1 MSKIGN
7 ISFIA
12 IDWGTSNLRVWGMDQ
27 QGKVVSTID
36 NGKGMSSLMPCEFE
50 PYLMN
55 LIENWLNEEEGAPFP
70 IIICGMAGA
79 KNGWKEAAYLE
90 VPCPPINQDKIIHVK
105 TKNKR
110 ISVSIVPGI
119 MQISPPDV
127 MRGEETQIAG
137 YFSKNPNFDGVIC
150 LPGTHTKWVHLSA
163 GEIVSFRTF
172 MTGEIFLSLS
182 EHSILK
188 NSVDSENFDQTS
200 FLEAFEDIYS
210 SPALL
215 SSKLFQIRALDL
227 LEKVAAKSLKSKLSG
242 YLVGAELAGAKNYWL
257 GQKIV
262 IIGNDDLSIL
272 YKKALEKLGL
282 DATIENTKE
291 VTLNGLRKV
300 YFGGNNL

>member
-1 MSKIGN
+1 M
-7 ISFIA
+7 
-12 IDWGTSNLRVWGMDQ
+12 
-27 QGKVVSTID
+27 
-36 NGKGMSSLMPCEFE
+36 
-50 PYLMN
+50 
-55 LIENWLNEEEGAPFP
+55 
-70 IIICGMAGA
+70 
-79 KNGWKEAAYLE
+79 
-90 VPCPPINQDKIIHVK
+90 
-105 TKNKR
+105 
-110 ISVSIVPGI
+110 SIVPGI

-210 SPALL
+210 SPSLL

-300 YFGGNNL
+300 YFGGSNL